1 MITKMHMVSVLN
13 SCKEKIGDIRTSATW
28 QNLVLEMLK
37 VNTALSYCREDKEA
51 NPATTHFP
59 SLLLKIDFLAY
70 RPEARTLVF
79 FPTLQD
85 AR

>member
-1 MITKMHMVSVLN
+1 MITKMVPALN
-13 SCKEKIGDIRTSATW
+13 SFKDKFGNIRMSATW
-28 QNLVLEMLK
+28 QNLVSEMPN
-37 VNTALSYCREDKEA
+37 VSTALSYCREEKEA
-51 NPATTHFP
+51 NPSTTHFP

-79 FPTLQD
+79 FPILQD

>member
-1 MITKMHMVSVLN
+1 MHMVSVLN
-13 SCKEKIGDIRTSATW
+13 SCKEKNGDLRMSATW
-28 QNLVLEMLK
+28 QNSVLEMLN
-37 VNTALSYCREDKEA
+37 VNTALSYGREEKEA
-51 NPATTHFP
+51 NPSTTHFP
-59 SLLLKIDFLAY
+59 SLLLKIDWLAY